1 MLNLDLIGNGE
12 NFLALKESIGKYV
25 DALEPHKKQFVE
37 LCLREDPK
45 ARPKANT
52 LLKHPVL
59 QEVATGPKVHGK
71 NYWEGYWA

>member
-1 MLNLDLIGNGE
+1 MSLSLHPFFSQMLNLDLLGNGE
-12 NFLALKESIGKYV
+12 HFLAVKESIGKYV

-45 ARPKANT
+45 ARPKANS

-59 QEVATGPKVHGK
+59 QEVILKCS
-71 NYWEGYWA
+71 